1 MPSLPKKNSLQ
12 TLAVL
17 LVLAAG
23 LAWSGI
29 AAHARPGAV
38 AFDVA
43 AWEVGA
49 GRTILM
55 AKWEQALA
63 RHRRSLAQAEAACG
77 ASGRGRGCEVM
88 DWQRFLGGL
97 AGRPAAEQMAQVNRY
112 LNGFRYIT
120 DARNW
125 GQGDYWAAPEELFRR
140 GGDCEDYVIA
150 KYLSLRSLGV
160 PAADMRM
167 VVLQDLSR
175 DQAHAVLV
183 VMGEDDAYVLDNLY
197 RRVLT
202 WRDVRDTYRP
212 FYSLNEDRAWVH
224 PSPQG

>member
-1 MPSLPKKNSLQ
+1 MPSLPKNNSLQ
-12 TLAVL
+12 PLVAL
-17 LVLAAG
+17 LVLAAS
-23 LAWSGI
+23 LAWTGVG
-29 AAHARPGAV
+29 AHARPGAA
-38 AFDVA
+38 AFGVA
-43 AWEVGA
+43 AREVGA
-49 GRTILM
+49 GRSILM

-63 RHRRSLAQAEAACG
+63 RHRQSLAEDACG
-77 ASGRGRGCEVM
+77 ASGRGCEVM
-88 DWQRFLGGL
+88 EWQRFLDGL

-112 LNGFRYIT
+112 LNGYRYIT

-160 PAADMRM
+160 PAADMRI
-167 VVLQDLSR
+167 VILQDLSR
-175 DQAHAVLV
+175 NEAHAVLV

-202 WRDVRDTYRP
+202 WRDVEATYRP
-212 FYSLNEDRAWVH
+212 LYSLNEDGAWVH
-224 PSPQG
+224 ASPRG